1 MKKWKRWYT
10 PSSLK
15 LKWALAAG
23 SAIFLAFFLFSFF
36 QYHAISKWM
45 IEEEENN
52 FSRVLDEIT
61 VFFKQRG
68 PNLELKDIYDSRDLM
83 KQIAEKDQT
92 IRILDRNGE
101 QVLEIRGENEP
112 AFYIPFQRVRDK
124 TVKLI
129 ESDGKRILIGHS
141 PILSRQYDGYVEIIQ
156 PLNRYVK
163 IMKNLFWMMTI
174 TGAAALL
181 LSALLGYLMARSF
194 IRPLNKLS
202 EAMRSI
208 ERGGFQKRVENT
220 NAHDEIS
227 ELSQIFNKMMSEIE
241 KSFRQQQQFV
251 EDASHELRT
260 PIQVLEG
267 HLALLNRWGK
277 KDPSILEESLQ
288 VSLKELDRV
297 KRLVDE
303 LLELSRADREMTNYE
318 NAKVNIKSSADKIIR
333 DFAFLHEGYVF
344 QLENEIEQN
353 ADALILKRHL
363 EQVLVILLDNAVK
376 YSEPHTSIGVQL
388 SEHAEHLVLEV
399 RDEGVGIP
407 EEDLKKVFDRFYRVD
422 KARSREKGGYG
433 LGLAIASKLIHNYGG
448 TIEAVKNKPAGT
460 IIRVSLKKANGDNEE
475 M

>member
-1 MKKWKRWYT
+1 MNTLKRWFT

-15 LKWALAAG
+15 VKWALAAG
-23 SAIFLAFFLFSFF
+23 SAIFFAFFLFSFF

-45 IEEEENN
+45 IDEEENN
-52 FSRVLDEIT
+52 FNRVLDEIT
-61 VFFKQRG
+61 VFLKQRG
-68 PNLELKDIYDSRDLM
+68 QDIQLVDIHDSRDLM

-92 IRILDRNGE
+92 IRILDQRGE

-112 AFYIPFQRVRDK
+112 SFYIPFQPVKDK
-124 TVKLI
+124 TVKMI
-129 ESDGKRILIGHS
+129 ESDGRKILIGHS
-141 PILSRQYDGYVEIIQ
+141 PIRSRQFDGYVEIIQ
-156 PLNRYVK
+156 PLNRYEK

-174 TGAAALL
+174 TGSAALL
-181 LSALLGYLMARSF
+181 LSALFGYLMARNF

-208 ERGGFQKRVENT
+208 EQGGFQRRVENT

-227 ELSQIFNKMMSEIE
+227 DLSQIFNKMMSEIE
-241 KSFRQQQQFV
+241 KSFKQQQQFV

-288 VSLKELDRV
+288 VSLKELERV

-303 LLELSRADREMTNYE
+303 LLELSRADREMKDHE
-318 NAKVNIKSSADKIIR
+318 NSKVHIKSAAEKIVR
-333 DFAFLHEGYVF
+333 DFAFLHEDYVF
-344 QLENEIEQN
+344 QVRSEMKQN
-353 ADALILKRHL
+353 NKALILKRHL

-376 YSEPHTSIGVQL
+376 YSEPDTCIEVKL
-388 SEHAEHLVLEV
+388 SELNEHLVIDV
-399 RDEGVGIP
+399 KDEGMGIP
-407 EEDLKKVFDRFYRVD
+407 EADLEKVFDRFYRVD

-433 LGLAIASKLIHNYGG
+433 LGLAIASKLIYNYGG
-448 TIEAVKNKPAGT
+448 TIEAKRNEPAGT
-460 IIRVSLKKANGDNEE
+460 IIRVSLKKVNEQNTE

>member
-1 MKKWKRWYT
+1 MKNWKRWFT

-15 LKWALAAG
+15 FKWALAAG
-23 SAIFLAFFLFSFF
+23 SAIFIAFFLFSFF

-45 IEEEENN
+45 VDEEENN

-68 PNLELKDIYDSRDLM
+68 QNIELKDIYDSRDLM

-92 IRILDRNGE
+92 IRILDRHGE
-101 QVLEIRGENEP
+101 QALEIRGENEP
-112 AFYIPFQRVRDK
+112 AFYIPFQPVSDR

-129 ESDGKRILIGHS
+129 ESDGRKILIGHS
-141 PILSRQYDGYVEIIQ
+141 PIISNQFVGYIEIIQ
-156 PLNRYVK
+156 PLNRYEK

-174 TGAAALL
+174 TGAAALI
-181 LSALLGYLMARSF
+181 LSALLGYLMARNF
-194 IRPLNKLS
+194 IRPLNTLS

-208 ERGGFQKRVENT
+208 EQGGFQRRVENT

-288 VSLKELDRV
+288 VSLKELERV
-297 KRLVDE
+297 KRLVGE
-303 LLELSRADREMTNYE
+303 LLELSRADREMTDFE
-318 NAKVNIKSSADKIIR
+318 NSKVNIKAAAEKIIR
-333 DFAFLHEGYVF
+333 DFAFLHEDYVF
-344 QLENEIEQN
+344 QIKNEMKQN
-353 ADALILKRHL
+353 IHAFIMKRHL

-376 YSEPHTSIGVQL
+376 YSEPRTTIEVQL
-388 SEHAEHLVLEV
+388 SELDEDLVIDV
-399 RDEGVGIP
+399 KDEGIGIP
-407 EEDLKKVFDRFYRVD
+407 EADLEKVFDRFYRVD

-433 LGLAIASKLIHNYGG
+433 LGLAIASKLIDNYGG
-448 TIEAVKNKPAGT
+448 KIEAKRNEPYGT
-460 IIRVSLKKANGDNEE
+460 IIRVSLKKVIEHIEE
-475 M
+475 K

>member
-1 MKKWKRWYT
+1 MSKWKRWFK

-15 LKWALAAG
+15 IKWALAAG
-23 SAIFLAFFLFSFF
+23 SAIFMAFFLFSFF
-36 QYHAISKWM
+36 QYHAIGKWM
-45 IEEEENN
+45 LDEEENN

-68 PNLELKDIYDSRDLM
+68 PDIELKDIYDSRDLM

-92 IRILDRNGE
+92 IRILDRQGKQE
-101 QVLEIRGENEP
+101 LEIRGENEP
-112 AFYIPFQRVRDK
+112 AFYIPFQPVRDK

-129 ESDGKRILIGHS
+129 ESDGKKVLIGHT
-141 PILSRQYDGYVEIIQ
+141 PILSKKFNGYVEIIQ
-156 PLNRYVK
+156 PLNRYEK
-163 IMKNLFWMMTI
+163 IMNNLFWMMSI

-181 LSALLGYLMARSF
+181 LSALLGYLMAKNF

-208 ERGGFQKRVENT
+208 ERNGFQRRVENS

-267 HLALLNRWGK
+267 HLSLLNRWGK
-277 KDPSILEESLQ
+277 KDPSILEESLH
-288 VSLKELDRV
+288 VSLEELDRV
-297 KRLVDE
+297 KRLVGE
-303 LLELSRADREMTNYE
+303 LLELSRADREMTDIE
-318 NAKVNIKSSADKIIR
+318 NAKVNIKDASDKITR
-333 DFAFLHEGYVF
+333 DFAFLHQDYVF
-344 QLENEIEQN
+344 QLKNEVKQN
-353 ADALILKRHL
+353 SEAFILKRHL

-376 YSEPHTSIGVQL
+376 YSEPHTSIEVLL
-388 SEHAEHLVLEV
+388 SEYDEHVLIEV
-399 RDEGVGIP
+399 RDEGIGIP
-407 EEDLKKVFDRFYRVD
+407 EEDLQKVFDRFYRVD

-433 LGLAIASKLIHNYGG
+433 LGLAIASKLIFNYGG
-448 TIEAVKNKPAGT
+448 TIEAKKNQPVGTLVRVK
-460 IIRVSLKKANGDNEE
+460 LKKAIDRNE
-475 M
+475 

>member
-1 MKKWKRWYT
+1 MRRWKRWIK

-15 LKWALAAG
+15 IKWALAAG

-36 QYHAISKWM
+36 QYHAIGKWM
-45 IEEEENN
+45 IDEEENN

-68 PNLELKDIYDSRDLM
+68 HDIELKDIYDSRDLM

-92 IRILDRNGE
+92 IRILDRQGN
-101 QVLEIRGENEP
+101 QALEIRGESEP
-112 AFYIPFQRVRDK
+112 AFYIPFQPVSDK

-129 ESDGKRILIGHS
+129 ESDGKKILIGHS
-141 PILSRQYDGYVEIIQ
+141 PILSRKFNGYIEIIQ
-156 PLNRYVK
+156 PLNRYEK

-174 TGAAALL
+174 TGSAALL
-181 LSALLGYLMARSF
+181 LSALLGYLMAKNF
-194 IRPLNKLS
+194 MRPLNKLS

-208 ERGGFQKRVENT
+208 ERNGFQRRVENT

-267 HLALLNRWGK
+267 HLSLLNRWGK
-277 KDPSILEESLQ
+277 KDPSILEESLH
-288 VSLKELDRV
+288 VSLEELDRV
-297 KRLVDE
+297 KRLVGE
-303 LLELSRADREMTNYE
+303 LLELSRADRELTDIE
-318 NAKVNIKSSADKIIR
+318 HAKVDIKASSDKVIR
-333 DFAFLHEGYVF
+333 DFAFLHQDYMFELKNKVE
-344 QLENEIEQN
+344 ENAE
-353 ADALILKRHL
+353 AFILKRHL

-376 YSEPHTSIGVQL
+376 YSEPHTSI
-388 SEHAEHLVLEV
+388 EVLLTENDLHVLIEV
-399 RDEGVGIP
+399 RDEGIGIP
-407 EEDLKKVFDRFYRVD
+407 EEDLTKVFDRFYRVD

-433 LGLAIASKLIHNYGG
+433 LGLAIASKLIYNYGG
-448 TIEAVKNKPAGT
+448 TIEAKKNQPAGT
-460 IIRVSLKKANGDNEE
+460 IIYVSLKKAIDRNEE